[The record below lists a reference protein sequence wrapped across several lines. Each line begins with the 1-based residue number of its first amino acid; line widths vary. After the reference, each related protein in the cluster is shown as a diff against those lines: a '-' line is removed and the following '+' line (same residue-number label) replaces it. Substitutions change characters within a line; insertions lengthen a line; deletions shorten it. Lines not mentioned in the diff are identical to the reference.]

1 MAGLHASGLLQAVSW
16 APLALV
22 VLYAVYAAVH
32 HIRARVVAY
41 RKGDELLATGAIRLD
56 NPTERE
62 RPLFSLFITEQDIL
76 EVEGL
81 LHGPPSGSA
90 EDVVED
96 RVRSGGANTTDET
109 NELTRDKLEALLP
122 PPPTSLVVVPFLE
135 LVGWSTV
142 LLHALLSNK
151 SSGWGDAASPAS
163 ALHIAPVWLFAFA
176 RELGSRSR
184 LPPFSSLVLFLSLL
198 VNASVNTIQ
207 TFHTIAYNGM
217 PDAVPWAIVLPFFD
231 LVACAELVLVIIR
244 MPLRIPLAAVLCNQ
258 VRGEQIV
265 PNFAQRARPHSPE
278 DENSP
283 LGALTYSWINPML
296 PLAHRRRLLP
306 SDVWSLA
313 LANRA
318 EVLSRRFS
326 SLTSKT
332 LTRRLLKASAR
343 DILIDASLKLLA
355 VSLMYLRPYYLKCL
369 LERLSED
376 AAERSVSSSPPPV
389 WSPRDQAYLYAL
401 GASLAMIGR
410 TLAQQQHFH
419 HARQIGMRLRS
430 ELTIA
435 VYEKALRR
443 KDVAGRAH
451 AAAHG
456 EDEAE
461 ESATRGKVVN
471 LISDDT
477 NKVLRMGCD
486 SHLIYGAPLEVIWGL
501 TLLYGLIG
509 WSMFVGFAVILLSM
523 PIHYWLG
530 KRATAIGIAKSIARD
545 RRQAS
550 LQELISA
557 IRTIK
562 FFGWSRAWSAKVVEK
577 RNEELRMMVREWINE
592 QGFIALYIDLISSMR
607 QPSVGLLSSPSSLV
621 CYVKFQHKPLT
632 IAVAFT
638 AIELFQM
645 IRAPVMQVPSFW
657 IKIIQCKISIARI
670 DAFLKE
676 EDVEPH
682 VTPEIRNHHKS
693 TLGFVNA
700 TLQYS
705 ADTAFRL
712 RDLTIAFPKG
722 KLTVISGPTGS
733 GKTSM
738 LLALLGELQVVKGKV
753 FLPPSVSFAA
763 QHPWLE
769 SSTVRETVLFGSP
782 FDQARYEATIDACAL
797 RQDIQD
803 LPDGE
808 NTHIGERGVA
818 LSGTCSFIT
827 LFLTYHSLLKSITA
841 SPGGQKAR
849 LALARAIYAPKD
861 ILLLDDVLSAVDS
874 RTARHLFEHLTGPLF
889 ASRTIVLVTHHTG
902 LLLPCAHHHVVMEGG
917 RIAFNGPVE
926 PMSARPSLPS
936 SAMGS
941 YRSEIRQEVYSDD
954 DVEVKDP
961 DSAASARIRTTGVEA
976 ETWGTGKVSG
986 SIYTTEYS
994 RRDDS
999 PVSGFIALIEALQ
1012 RAPVI
1017 MFLLVAM
1024 PVLRYAD
1031 QFWLR
1036 NWAAEASAGGR
1047 SVDVN
1052 YYVLGYCL
1060 FNRNHAGLG
1069 SIVGV
1074 QAINALVCVAE
1085 YRACRTLFAELLHR
1099 VVHAPPRW
1107 YDITP
1112 IGRILNRFTN
1122 DVSIIDGEL
1131 ASAFTSFAGMIIS
1144 LVISFSVN
1152 IYILPLGI
1160 IPMLAVGVIYLYIFF
1175 RWLNVSRDL
1184 NRIAATTASPLFSVL
1199 VGISTIRAFGR
1210 EKDYRRHVCEVLDD
1224 TLSMWYASAT
1234 IDVWIQYR
1242 SQLLSSATLLA
1253 AAMLSVYTGL
1263 SPGLAGIAINTS
1275 QAIIGTL
1282 DGLCNTYAHL
1292 VLSLNSLERVT
1303 EYLTLSQE
1311 PEDGSPAPASWPSA
1325 ATKGSLIEVQDLTI
1339 KYAPD
1344 LPATLKGVT
1353 FSVMP
1358 GERIAIVG
1366 RTGAGKSTLAMSLL
1380 RVVAPASGTIVIDG
1394 IDITSI
1400 ALDDLRSRVTLLP
1413 QDAVLFSGTLRYNLD
1428 PFDEHSDEECLDAL
1442 RRVHIISPST
1452 LPKGSDGSVEDFASE
1467 DPSISTMLSLVS
1479 PVAEGGEN
1487 FSQGQRQLIAM
1498 ARALLRNPVIL
1509 ILDESTASL
1518 DTNLDENLQATIRE
1532 QFQQTAV
1539 ITIAHR
1545 LRTIVDNSRIIVMDA
1560 GKIVECDT
1568 PRALLQDEHGLFTEM
1583 CRHSGEYEKLR
1594 EIATRN

>member
-1 MAGLHASGLLQAVSW
+1 MARLHATELLQAISW

-22 VLYAVYAAVH
+22 GLYAVYTAVRYA
-32 HIRARVVAY
+32 RARLVAH
-41 RKGDELLATGAIRLD
+41 RKGDESLETGDIRLD
-56 NPTERE
+56 DSTEDD

-81 LHGPPSGSA
+81 LQDAHSGSMGDELRDGVGSGAA
-90 EDVVED
+90 E
-96 RVRSGGANTTDET
+96 TTEET

-122 PPPTSLVVVPFLE
+122 PPPIPLIALPFLE
-135 LVGWSTV
+135 LVGWSFV
-142 LLHALLSNK
+142 LLRAVLSK
-151 SSGWGDAASPAS
+151 ESSGWVHAASHVS

-184 LPPFSSLVLFLSLL
+184 LPPFSSLLLFLLLL
-198 VNASVNTIQ
+198 VNASINTVQ
-207 TFHTIAYNGM
+207 TYHIMVYNGS
-217 PDAVPWAIVLPFFD
+217 PEAVPWAIVLPLGD
-231 LVACAELVLVIIR
+231 LAACAQLVLVIIR
-244 MPLRIPLAAVLCNQ
+244 MPLRIPLASVLRDQ
-258 VRGEQIV
+258 ARGD
-265 PNFAQRARPHSPE
+265 QRARPHSPE
-278 DENSP
+278 DENSL

-306 SDVWSLA
+306 SDIWSLA

-332 LTRRLLKASAR
+332 LTRRLLRASAR
-343 DILIDASLKLLA
+343 DILIDVSLKLLA
-355 VSLMYLRPYYLKCL
+355 VSLMYLRPYFIKCL

-376 AAERSVSSSPPPV
+376 EAERSELGSSTPA

-401 GASLAMIGR
+401 GAFLAMIGR

-430 ELTIA
+430 ELTVA

-451 AAAHG
+451 AVAHG

-501 TLLYGLIG
+501 ALLYSLIG
-509 WSMFVGFAVILLSM
+509 WSMFVGFAVILLSV

-530 KRATAIGIAKSIARD
+530 KRATAIGIAKSNARD

-557 IRTIK
+557 IRSIK
-562 FFGWSRAWSAKVVEK
+562 FFGWSRAWSAKVGEK
-577 RNEELRMMVREWINE
+577 RNDELAMMIREWINV
-592 QGFIALYIDLISSMR
+592 QGFIALSLCGTAIVPI
-607 QPSVGLLSSPSSLV
+607 VSLV

-638 AIELFQM
+638 SIELFQM
-645 IRAPVMQVPSFW
+645 IRVPVMQVPSFW
-657 IKIIQCKISIARI
+657 IKIIQCTISIARI
-670 DAFLKE
+670 DAFLGE
-676 EDVEPH
+676 EEVEPH
-682 VTPEIRNHHKS
+682 VTPEVRKHHKS
-693 TLGFVNA
+693 TLGFANA

-712 RDLTIAFPKG
+712 KDLAIEFPKG

-738 LLALLGELQVVKGKV
+738 LLALLGELQVVEGKV
-753 FLPPSVSFAA
+753 FLPPAVSFAA

-769 SSTVRETVLFGSP
+769 SCTVRQTVLFGSP
-782 FDQARYEATIDACAL
+782 FDQARYDSTIDACAL
-797 RQDIQD
+797 RQDIQN

-808 NTHIGERGVA
+808 DTHIGERGVS
-818 LSGTCSFIT
+818 LS
-827 LFLTYHSLLKSITA
+827 
-841 SPGGQKAR
+841 GGQKAR
-849 LALARAIYAPKD
+849 LALARAIYAPND
-861 ILLLDDVLSAVDS
+861 VLLLDDVLSAVDS
-874 RTARHLFEHLTGPLF
+874 RTARHLSKHITGPLVQP
-889 ASRTIVLVTHHTG
+889 RTIILVTHHTS
-902 LLLPCAHHHVVMEGG
+902 LVLPGAHHHVVMEGG
-917 RIAFNGPVE
+917 RIVFNGPVE
-926 PMSARPSLPS
+926 PMSARPSLPLS
-936 SAMGS
+936 IMGS
-941 YRSEIRQEVYSDD
+941 YRSEVPHEDSSAHLED
-954 DVEVKDP
+954 EDP
-961 DSAASARIRTTGVEA
+961 AASVPTRTTGVEA

-986 SIYTTEYS
+986 SMYTTYLSKSSYS
-994 RRDDS
+994 LWAII
-999 PVSGFIALIEALQ
+999 V
-1012 RAPVI
+1012 
-1017 MFLLVAM
+1017 FLLVAM
-1024 PVLRYAD
+1024 PVLGYAD

-1036 NWAAEASAGGR
+1036 NWAEASAGGR
-1047 SVDVN
+1047 TVDVN
-1052 YYVLGYCL
+1052 YYALGYTFL
-1060 FNRNHAGLG
+1060 SLIHLDLA
-1069 SIVGV
+1069 SVVVI
-1074 QAINALVCVAE
+1074 QAINALLCVAE

-1099 VVHAPPRW
+1099 VVHARPRW

-1112 IGRILNRFTN
+1112 VGRILNRFTN
-1122 DVSIIDGEL
+1122 DVAVIDGEL
-1131 ASAFTSFAGMIIS
+1131 AAAFSNFAGMIIS
-1144 LVISFSVN
+1144 LVISFGIN
-1152 IYILPLGI
+1152 MYILPLGI
-1160 IPMLAVGVIYLYIFF
+1160 IPILGVGAVYLYIFS

-1184 NRIAATTASPLFSVL
+1184 NRIAATTASPLFSGFQQVL

-1210 EKDYRRHVCEVLDD
+1210 EKNYRRHVCKVLDD

-1242 SQLLSSATLLA
+1242 TQLLSSATLLA
-1253 AAMLSVYTGL
+1253 AAILSVYTGL
-1263 SPGLAGIAINTS
+1263 SPGLAGIAINAS

-1282 DGLCNTYAHL
+1282 DGLCNTYARL
-1292 VLSLNSLERVT
+1292 VLSMNSLERIV
-1303 EYLTLSQE
+1303 EYLSLPQE
-1311 PEDGSPAPASWPSA
+1311 PEDGISAPAAWPSA
-1325 ATKGSLIEVQDLTI
+1325 ATKGLLIEVQDLTI
-1339 KYAPD
+1339 KYAPE
-1344 LPATLKGVT
+1344 LPATLKGVS

-1358 GERIAIVG
+1358 GERVAIVG

-1380 RVVAPASGTIVIDG
+1380 RVVDPASGRILIDAL
-1394 IDITSI
+1394 DITSI

-1428 PFDEHSDEECLDAL
+1428 PFDEHSDEECLDAM
-1442 RRVHIISPST
+1442 RRVHIIEPTS
-1452 LPKGSDGSVEDFASE
+1452 LPKPSVSSVEAFASE
-1467 DPSISTMLSLVS
+1467 DSNTSTTLSLAS

-1498 ARALLRNPVIL
+1498 GRALLRNPVIL

-1518 DTNLDENLQATIRE
+1518 DADLDRKLQATIRE

-1545 LRTIVDNSRIIVMDA
+1545 LRTIVDNSRIIVLDA

-1568 PRALLQDEHGLFTEM
+1568 PQALLQDEHGLFTEM
-1583 CRHSGEYEKLR
+1583 CRQSGEYEELR
-1594 EIATRN
+1594 EIAMMN

>member
-1 MAGLHASGLLQAVSW
+1 MARLHTTELLQAISW

-22 VLYAVYAAVH
+22 GLYAVYNTVRCA
-32 HIRARVVAY
+32 RARLVAH
-41 RKGDELLATGAIRLD
+41 RKGDESLETGDIRLD
-56 NPTERE
+56 DSTEDD

-81 LHGPPSGSA
+81 LQDAHSGSMEDEVRVGVGVGSGAA
-90 EDVVED
+90 EPTAE
-96 RVRSGGANTTDET
+96 ET

-122 PPPTSLVVVPFLE
+122 PPPITLIALPFLE
-135 LVGWSTV
+135 LVGWSFV
-142 LLHALLSNK
+142 LLRAVLSEEW
-151 SSGWGDAASPAS
+151 SGWGHAASHVS

-184 LPPFSSLVLFLSLL
+184 LPPFSSLLLFLLLL
-198 VNASVNTIQ
+198 VNASINAVQAYHIM
-207 TFHTIAYNGM
+207 AYNGSPEAM
-217 PDAVPWAIVLPFFD
+217 PWAIVLLFCD
-231 LVACAELVLVIIR
+231 LVACAQLVLVIIR
-244 MPLRIPLAAVLCNQ
+244 MPLRIPLASVLRDQ
-258 VRGEQIV
+258 ARGD
-265 PNFAQRARPHSPE
+265 QRARPHSPE
-278 DENSP
+278 DENSL

-306 SDVWSLA
+306 SDIWSLA

-343 DILIDASLKLLA
+343 DILIDVSLKLLA
-355 VSLMYLRPYYLKCL
+355 VSLMYLRPYFIKCL

-376 AAERSVSSSPPPV
+376 EAERRELSSSTPA

-401 GASLAMIGR
+401 GAFLAMIGR

-419 HARQIGMRLRS
+419 RARQIGMRLRS
-430 ELTIA
+430 ELTVA
-435 VYEKALRR
+435 VCEKALRR

-451 AAAHG
+451 AVAHG

-501 TLLYGLIG
+501 ALLYSLIG
-509 WSMFVGFAVILLSM
+509 WSMFVGFAVILLSV

-530 KRATAIGIAKSIARD
+530 KRATAIGIAKSNARD

-557 IRTIK
+557 IRSIK
-562 FFGWSRAWSAKVVEK
+562 FFGWSRAWSAKVGQK
-577 RNEELRMMVREWINE
+577 RNDELAMMIRERIND
-592 QGFIALYIDLISSMR
+592 QWFLAL
-607 QPSVGLLSSPSSLV
+607 SLCGTAIV
-621 CYVKFQHKPLT
+621 PIVSLFCYVKFQHKPLT

-638 AIELFQM
+638 SIELFQM
-645 IRAPVMQVPSFW
+645 IRVPVMQVPSFW
-657 IKIIQCKISIARI
+657 IKIIQCTISIARI
-670 DAFLKE
+670 DAFLGE
-676 EDVEPH
+676 EEIESH
-682 VTPEIRNHHKS
+682 VTPEVRKLHKS
-693 TLGFVNA
+693 TLGFANA

-705 ADTAFRL
+705 ADTTFRL
-712 RDLTIAFPKG
+712 KDLAIEFPKG

-738 LLALLGELQVVKGKV
+738 LLALLGELQVVEGKV
-753 FLPPSVSFAA
+753 FLPPAVSFAA

-782 FDQARYEATIDACAL
+782 FDQARFDSTIDACAL
-797 RQDIQD
+797 RQDIQN

-808 NTHIGERGVA
+808 DTHIGERGVS
-818 LSGTCSFIT
+818 LS
-827 LFLTYHSLLKSITA
+827 
-841 SPGGQKAR
+841 GGQKAR
-849 LALARAIYAPKD
+849 LALARAIYAPND
-861 ILLLDDVLSAVDS
+861 VLLLDDVLSAVDS
-874 RTARHLFEHLTGPLF
+874 RTARHLFKHITGPLVQP
-889 ASRTIVLVTHHTG
+889 RTIILVTHHTS
-902 LLLPCAHHHVVMEGG
+902 LVLPGAHYHVVMEGG
-917 RIAFNGPVE
+917 RIVFNGPAE
-926 PMSARPSLPS
+926 PMSARPSLPLS
-936 SAMGS
+936 DMGS
-941 YRSEIRQEVYSDD
+941 YKSEVSREDYSAHLED
-954 DVEVKDP
+954 E
-961 DSAASARIRTTGVEA
+961 DSSASVPIRTTGVEA

-986 SIYTTEYS
+986 SMYTTYLSKSSYS
-994 RRDDS
+994 LWAII
-999 PVSGFIALIEALQ
+999 V
-1012 RAPVI
+1012 
-1017 MFLLVAM
+1017 FLLVAM
-1024 PVLRYAD
+1024 PVLGYAD

-1036 NWAAEASAGGR
+1036 NWAEASAGGR
-1047 SVDVN
+1047 TVDVN
-1052 YYVLGYCL
+1052 YYALGYTFL
-1060 FNRNHAGLG
+1060 NLA
-1069 SIVGV
+1069 SVVVI
-1074 QAINALVCVAE
+1074 QAVNALLCVAE

-1099 VVHAPPRW
+1099 VVHARPRW

-1112 IGRILNRFTN
+1112 VGRILNRFTN
-1122 DVSIIDGEL
+1122 DVAAIDGDL
-1131 ASAFTSFAGMIIS
+1131 TAAFSNFAGMIIS
-1144 LVISFSVN
+1144 LVISFGIN
-1152 IYILPLGI
+1152 IYVLPLGM
-1160 IPMLAVGVIYLYIFF
+1160 IPILGVGVVYLYIFF

-1184 NRIAATTASPLFSVL
+1184 NRIAATTASPLFSGFQQVL

-1210 EKDYRRHVCEVLDD
+1210 EKNYRRHVCKVLDD
-1224 TLSMWYASAT
+1224 TLSMWYANAT

-1242 SQLLSSATLLA
+1242 TQLLSSATLLA
-1253 AAMLSVYTGL
+1253 AAILSVYTRL
-1263 SPGLAGIAINTS
+1263 SPGLAGIAINAS

-1282 DGLCNTYAHL
+1282 DGLCNTYARL
-1292 VLSLNSLERVT
+1292 VLSMNSLERIV
-1303 EYLTLSQE
+1303 EYLSLPQE
-1311 PEDGSPAPASWPSA
+1311 PEDGISAPAAWPSA
-1325 ATKGSLIEVQDLTI
+1325 ATKGLLIEVQDLTI
-1339 KYAPD
+1339 KYAPE
-1344 LPATLKGVT
+1344 LPATLKGLS

-1358 GERIAIVG
+1358 GERVAIVG

-1380 RVVAPASGTIVIDG
+1380 RVVDPASGRIIIDAL
-1394 IDITSI
+1394 DITSI

-1428 PFDEHSDEECLDAL
+1428 PFDEHSDEECLDAM
-1442 RRVHIISPST
+1442 RRVHIISPTS
-1452 LPKGSDGSVEDFASE
+1452 LPKGSAGSVEAFPSE
-1467 DPSISTMLSLVS
+1467 DSNASTTLLLAS

-1498 ARALLRNPVIL
+1498 GRALLRNPVIL

-1518 DTNLDENLQATIRE
+1518 DADLDRKLQATIRE

-1545 LRTIVDNSRIIVMDA
+1545 LRTIVDNSRIIVLNA

-1568 PRALLQDEHGLFTEM
+1568 PQALLQDEHGLFTEM
-1583 CRHSGEYEKLR
+1583 CRQSGEYEELR
-1594 EIATRN
+1594 EIAMMN